1 MENEMEFG
9 LKMETLE
16 KITHVFSS
24 MKQVE
29 QVILYGSR
37 AIGNYRE
44 GSDID
49 ISLKG
54 SGLTSIDLDGFLLS
68 LDELNLPYLF
78 DISIYHHIDNEDLKD
93 HIHKVGKILYSKQH

>member
-1 MENEMEFG
+1 MEFG
-9 LKMETLE
+9 LKKETLE
-16 KITHVFSS
+16 KITNVFSS
-24 MKQVE
+24 MKQVD

-37 AIGNYRE
+37 ALGTYRE

-54 SGLTSIDLDGFLLS
+54 SGLTSNDIGSFILS

-78 DISIYHHIDNEDLKD
+78 DISIFHKIDNEDLKD
-93 HIHKVGKILYSKQH
+93 HILRVGKILYSKNT